1 MTSTT
6 NDSKAGEAQPLLPT
20 KTETTKG
27 DDNDT
32 HPTIL
37 NDAYDTVILGIPIF
51 FSMLSW
57 VGMKTTDS
65 ALLGH
70 VSSQALSAAAL
81 SDLVRVCH
89 HLQRVAWHKMILFVT
104 FVLILLSLSLLFL
117 IMVAIKLVDDVHGGV
132 NEWRCIK
139 YIM

>member
-1 MTSTT
+1 MSSTT

-81 SDLVRVCH
+81 SDLVRVTTYRG
-89 HLQRVAWHKMILFVT
+89 LRGIRLFC
-104 FVLILLSLSLLFL
+104 LLPMFSYCCLFP
-117 IMVAIKLVDDVHGGV
+117 H
-132 NEWRCIK
+132 
-139 YIM
+139 YF